1 MIGWAHHSTSAP
13 CALVGNRWGSG
24 AASGTLLDLDD
35 EQPNTLAHLLKVD
48 DANGIDVGGGGHRG
62 GLTGLIDKAL
72 EANALVEGLDELLGM
87 VVDDAKELP
96 PMLKVV
102 FG

>member
-13 CALVGNRWGSG
+13 CALVGDRWGSD

-48 DANGIDVGGGGHRG
+48 DANEIDVGAVG
-62 GLTGLIDKAL
+62 T
-72 EANALVEGLDELLGM
+72 VEDSL
-87 VVDDAKELP
+87 ASSTRHSK
-96 PMLKVV
+96 PMR
-102 FG
+102 